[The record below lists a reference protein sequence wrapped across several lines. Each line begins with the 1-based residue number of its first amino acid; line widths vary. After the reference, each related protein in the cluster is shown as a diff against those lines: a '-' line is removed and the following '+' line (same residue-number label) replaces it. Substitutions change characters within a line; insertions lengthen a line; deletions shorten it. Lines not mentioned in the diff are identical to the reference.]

1 MRKLGIALLV
11 LLVASSAAVPTRAPA
26 APLFPSLLAPG
37 AGQGQYLRVQYGG
50 GDDDDDGPSYQPQHS
65 HQHSNC
71 CGGNGNAIA
80 GLIAGVA
87 TMAIREGIRQKQIN
101 DYRQQQQTYQIQNQ
115 RQQQARK
122 QNQRNQAAQ
131 QRRNNEE
138 KARQKREEAL
148 ANEKHQEEV
157 DELNRQ
163 KRELTQL
170 KKDIE
175 NQKAA
180 EQNKPAGYPSDD
192 NNPAGNTETRT
203 DSYENE
209 SKGNVVIN
217 IIPSRPGDPDPG
229 TLKVGPVTLYPSH
242 IDLPPDR
249 TICTGT
255 TAKGCFLRI
264 VTTPSAGGGS
274 RQECILYCNPDPRPR
289 PVPPPRPIPT
299 PVVVV
304 TPTPT
309 PIPTPTPVVVVT
321 PTPTP
326 PPVVYP
332 TPTPI
337 PTPVVYPTPTPIPTP
352 TPVIVV
358 TPTPTPTPITRT
370 YHAEWTVFAEETVV
384 PKPRSKPAWKTVMA
398 EETVVPKPRPKPAE
412 KTVMAEETVVP
423 KPRPKPAEKTVMA
436 EETVVPK
443 RKPKPAENTVIA
455 TEQKITNNKTSDS
468 NKTVE
473 NKTANDDSN
482 TDNKTTD
489 DKKKPPGGGGQID
502 EAERYDPVRCP
513 NINFGPCAEEFAK
526 ERAEEEKKKAEL
538 KKKEE
543 ERKKKIA
550 ELKQRFDDPGPP
562 DKKQC
567 TPQGDKPLKG
577 LLVDHD
583 FQGLLGGED
592 GVKPTSGDPLQ
603 HLLADHARTIVT
615 TGISKIPAVGKVLG
629 GLTKLL
635 WKDPSKDEL
644 FDKMK
649 LYVDNLVPDSITR
662 ERVDQLAGSLSG
674 LRLDLKKY
682 LHHEELSRKGG
693 DLTTLIGLINDK
705 EDEILSGSTPPE
717 KALPLV
723 LAFGLLKLTA
733 LREQYLHMNDYY
745 KANAHD
751 HSWDFQDYNDAV
763 RQYAKVAADLKD
775 KIIANRLAKIHL
787 NEGDYSKPIGS
798 TDFGNIIY
806 DKIEYSNPTDDFC
819 DWEKVYDR
827 SDRDAALAELKR
839 RQDEVRKVYSEDL
852 DLILQPIAHWPSST
866 TVAGPTDVNG
876 RPKEKSAALSGGAN
890 LDEAEP
896 INPVECPN
904 LNLGACGARFKKQQ
918 EDAEKKRQQEEKTA
932 RDEKK
937 KRDDEIAR
945 KKKEDDEDRFALE
958 HPGDPDSKG
967 CTKNGDKPIATLL
980 ADPDYQRLL
989 AGSSEVVP
997 VSTES
1002 GLEKIHARDIVTTGL
1017 KAVPDVGAVLSGVVS
1032 FLWKD
1037 PKPDR
1042 LFNELVT
1049 YVNKIVPESITA
1061 ERVGQQNFQ
1070 VAGLRLLLQ
1079 EYQAEGNLVAK
1090 GKILDGLKDKFIELE
1105 PAYLNNPDTPPE
1117 KVLPLVIAYGRLR
1130 LAVLRERLLHQKEY
1144 YPDNVSTLLVPD
1156 YNNAVKALG
1165 DAAKDIKQKTIDNRL
1180 AKLHSDRDL
1189 REDWDKLAW
1198 GGADAGPVAGRTW
1211 WYTTGD
1217 DFCDWHI
1224 EHKDDENAAKADL
1237 AARTDT
1243 VRKAYNRELD
1253 VLLAPI
1259 TRWPS
1264 ITPVAGPVAANGR
1277 PLEDAPTLISAKS
1290 TDRSALP

>member
-1 MRKLGIALLV
+1 M
-11 LLVASSAAVPTRAPA
+11 
-26 APLFPSLLAPG
+26 
-37 AGQGQYLRVQYGG
+37 
-50 GDDDDDGPSYQPQHS
+50 
-65 HQHSNC
+65 
-71 CGGNGNAIA
+71 
-80 GLIAGVA
+80 
-87 TMAIREGIRQKQIN
+87 
-101 DYRQQQQTYQIQNQ
+101 
-115 RQQQARK
+115 
-122 QNQRNQAAQ
+122 
-131 QRRNNEE
+131 
-138 KARQKREEAL
+138 
-148 ANEKHQEEV
+148 
-157 DELNRQ
+157 
-163 KRELTQL
+163 
-170 KKDIE
+170 
-175 NQKAA
+175 
-180 EQNKPAGYPSDD
+180 
-192 NNPAGNTETRT
+192 
-203 DSYENE
+203 
-209 SKGNVVIN
+209 
-217 IIPSRPGDPDPG
+217 
-229 TLKVGPVTLYPSH
+229 
-242 IDLPPDR
+242 
-249 TICTGT
+249 
-255 TAKGCFLRI
+255 
-264 VTTPSAGGGS
+264 TTPSAGGGS
-274 RQECILYCNPDPRPR
+274 RQECILYCKPEPRR
-289 PVPPPRPIPT
+289 QPPR
-299 PVVVV
+299 VVVV
-304 TPTPT
+304 EPTPRYIV
-309 PIPTPTPVVVVT
+309 PSPTPTPVVVVT

-358 TPTPTPTPITRT
+358 TPTPTPITRT
-370 YHAEWTVFAEETVV
+370 YHAELTV
-384 PKPRSKPAWKTVMA
+384 KA

-443 RKPKPAENTVIA
+443 PKPKPAEKTVMA

-489 DKKKPPGGGGQID
+489 DKKTPPGGGAQID

-550 ELKQRFDDPGPP
+550 ELKQRFDNPGTP

-583 FQGLLGGED
+583 FQGLLGGEN

-615 TGISKIPAVGKVLG
+615 TGISQIPAVGKALG

-635 WKDPSKDEL
+635 WKDPSNDKL

-649 LYVDNLVPDSITR
+649 LYVDKLVPDSITD
-662 ERVDQLAGSLSG
+662 ERVDQLKGSLHG
-674 LRLDLKKY
+674 LRTDLNTY
-682 LHHEELSRKGG
+682 LHHDELSRKGG

-717 KALPLV
+717 RALPLV

-733 LREQYLHMNDYY
+733 LREQYLHTNDYY

-751 HSWDFQDYNDAV
+751 HSQDFQDYNNAV
-763 RQYAKVAADLKD
+763 GQYAKVAADLKD

-819 DWEKVYDR
+819 DWEKVHDR

-839 RQDEVRKVYSEDL
+839 RQDEVRKVYGEDL

-866 TVAGPTDVNG
+866 TVARPTDVNG
-876 RPKEKSAALSGGAN
+876 RPTEKSAALSGGAN

-904 LNLGACGARFKKQQ
+904 LNLGACGARFKKQR
-918 EDAEKKRQQEEKTA
+918 EEAEKKRQQEEKIA

-945 KKKEDDEDRFALE
+945 KKQEDDADRFALE
-958 HPGDPDSKG
+958 HPGDPDGKG

-1049 YVNKIVPESITA
+1049 YVNKLVPESITA

-1165 DAAKDIKQKTIDNRL
+1165 DAAKDIKQKIIDNRL

-1264 ITPVAGPVAANGR
+1264 ITPVAGPAAADGR
-1277 PLEDAPTLISAKS
+1277 PLEAVPTLISAKP

>member
-1 MRKLGIALLV
+1 MRKLGIAFLV
-11 LLVASSAAVPTRAPA
+11 LLVASIAAVPTRAPA
-26 APLFPSLLAPG
+26 APLFPSLLAPS
-37 AGQGQYLRVQYGG
+37 AGQGQYLRVQY
-50 GDDDDDGPSYQPQHS
+50 DDDDDGPSYSPPQHS
-65 HQHSNC
+65 HQHSNNC
-71 CGGNGNAIA
+71 CGSGNGNAIA

-101 DYRQQQQTYQIQNQ
+101 EGRQQQQIYQQQNQ

-148 ANEKHQEEV
+148 ANEKHQEQV

-180 EQNKPAGYPSDD
+180 EQNKPADYPSDYPSSDD
-192 NNPAGNTETRT
+192 NNPAGNTETRN
-203 DSYENE
+203 D

-217 IIPSRPGDPDPG
+217 IIPSRPSDPDPG
-229 TLKVGPVTLYPSH
+229 TIKVGPVTLYPSR
-242 IDLPPDR
+242 IDFPPDR
-249 TICTGT
+249 AICTGT

-264 VTTPSAGGGS
+264 MTTPSAGGGS
-274 RQECILYCNPDPRPR
+274 RQECILYCKPDPRSR
-289 PVPPPRPIPT
+289 PV
-299 PVVVV
+299 
-304 TPTPT
+304 
-309 PIPTPTPVVVVT
+309 PTPTPVVVVT

-332 TPTPI
+332 TPTP
-337 PTPVVYPTPTPIPTP
+337 

-358 TPTPTPTPITRT
+358 TPTPTPITRT
-370 YHAEWTVFAEETVV
+370 YHAELTVKAEETVV
-384 PKPRSKPAWKTVMA
+384 PKPRPKPAEKTVMA

-443 RKPKPAENTVIA
+443 PKPKPAEKTVMA

-489 DKKKPPGGGGQID
+489 DKKTPPGGGAQID

-538 KKKEE
+538 KKKVE
-543 ERKKKIA
+543 ERNKKIA
-550 ELKQRFDDPGPP
+550 ELKRRFDDPGPP

-615 TGISKIPAVGKVLG
+615 TGISQIPAVGKVLG

-644 FDKMK
+644 FNKMK

-674 LRLDLKKY
+674 LRRDLQNY

-693 DLTTLIGLINDK
+693 DLTTLMGLINDK

-717 KALPLV
+717 RALPLV
-723 LAFGLLKLTA
+723 LAFGLLKLTT

-751 HSWDFQDYNDAV
+751 HSWDFQNYNDAV

-866 TVAGPTDVNG
+866 TVAGPTDVN
-876 RPKEKSAALSGGAN
+876 
-890 LDEAEP
+890 
-896 INPVECPN
+896 
-904 LNLGACGARFKKQQ
+904 
-918 EDAEKKRQQEEKTA
+918 
-932 RDEKK
+932 
-937 KRDDEIAR
+937 
-945 KKKEDDEDRFALE
+945 
-958 HPGDPDSKG
+958 
-967 CTKNGDKPIATLL
+967 
-980 ADPDYQRLL
+980 
-989 AGSSEVVP
+989 VP
-997 VSTES
+997 
-1002 GLEKIHARDIVTTGL
+1002 
-1017 KAVPDVGAVLSGVVS
+1017 
-1032 FLWKD
+1032 
-1037 PKPDR
+1037 
-1042 LFNELVT
+1042 
-1049 YVNKIVPESITA
+1049 
-1061 ERVGQQNFQ
+1061 
-1070 VAGLRLLLQ
+1070 
-1079 EYQAEGNLVAK
+1079 
-1090 GKILDGLKDKFIELE
+1090 
-1105 PAYLNNPDTPPE
+1105 TP
-1117 KVLPLVIAYGRLR
+1117 
-1130 LAVLRERLLHQKEY
+1130 
-1144 YPDNVSTLLVPD
+1144 
-1156 YNNAVKALG
+1156 
-1165 DAAKDIKQKTIDNRL
+1165 
-1180 AKLHSDRDL
+1180 
-1189 REDWDKLAW
+1189 
-1198 GGADAGPVAGRTW
+1198 
-1211 WYTTGD
+1211 
-1217 DFCDWHI
+1217 
-1224 EHKDDENAAKADL
+1224 
-1237 AARTDT
+1237 
-1243 VRKAYNRELD
+1243 
-1253 VLLAPI
+1253 
-1259 TRWPS
+1259 
-1264 ITPVAGPVAANGR
+1264 
-1277 PLEDAPTLISAKS
+1277 ISAKP